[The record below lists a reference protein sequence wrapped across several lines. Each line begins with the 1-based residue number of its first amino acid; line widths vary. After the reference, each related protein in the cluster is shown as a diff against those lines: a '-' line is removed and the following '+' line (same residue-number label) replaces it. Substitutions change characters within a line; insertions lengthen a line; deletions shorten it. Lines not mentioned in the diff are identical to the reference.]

1 MLCDQ
6 ASDTINSEII
16 TSHSPLVIF
25 YKILRGLS
33 IPKGEINPVHH

>member
-16 TSHSPLVIF
+16 TNHQPRATC
-25 YKILRGLS
+25 ILLQQNRPFVNTQG
-33 IPKGEINPVHH
+33 